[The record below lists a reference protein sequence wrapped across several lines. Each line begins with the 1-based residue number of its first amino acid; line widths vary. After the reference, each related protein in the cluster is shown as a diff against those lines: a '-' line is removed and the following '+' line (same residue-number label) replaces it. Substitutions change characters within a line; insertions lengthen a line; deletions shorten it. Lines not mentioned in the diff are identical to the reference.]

1 MYPGARATRPAMNP
15 EARVTPSDPATVRV
29 DTRLGPVC
37 LADEG
42 PGAGPVVVM
51 IHGVPGSHRD
61 FRYLAP
67 LLSDDVRVVRVDLPG
82 MGGTPLTAGFDHS
95 LGARAQAVLAAM
107 DALGLGRVVLVG
119 HSMGGGVA
127 VALADLAP
135 ERVAGLALLAS
146 TGPRRHRGMRGLA
159 PWVLNG
165 LAWLLTVPVVGEHL
179 LGKLRARWR
188 RARFPN
194 TDSMTAADFQF
205 QLKLAANMD
214 FAAHGQRLARLRLPA
229 LVAYTEDDH
238 LGEGDVSRAVVAAI
252 HGARA
257 LPFPDG
263 GHNLQ
268 KTRAREVAAGI
279 RELVGRSMF

>member
-1 MYPGARATRPAMNP
+1 MKP
-15 EARVTPSDPATVRV
+15 EARVTPSDPVTRLV
-29 DTRLGPVC
+29 DTSVGPVC

-42 PGAGPVVVM
+42 PRVGPAIVM

-67 LLSDDVRVVRVDLPG
+67 LLSDAARVVRVDLPG

-95 LGARAQAVLAAM
+95 LEARAKAVLAAM
-107 DALGLGRVVLVG
+107 DALELDRVVVVG

-135 ERVAGLALLAS
+135 GRVAALALLAS
-146 TGPRRHRGMRGLA
+146 TGPRRHRGMRGLS
-159 PWVLNG
+159 PWLLDG
-165 LAWLLTVPVVGEHL
+165 LAWLLTVPGIGDHVA
-179 LGKLRARWR
+179 GKLRERWR
-188 RARFPN
+188 RAKFPN
-194 TDSMTAADFQF
+194 TDSMTAADLRF
-205 QLKLAANMD
+205 QLKLAARMD
-214 FAAHGQRLARLRLPA
+214 FAAHGRRLARLRLPA

-238 LGEGDVSRAVVAAI
+238 LVEGDVSRAVVAAI
-252 HGARA
+252 QGALA

-268 KTRAREVAAGI
+268 KTRARAVAAGI
-279 RELVGRSMF
+279 RDVVSRAGISELASVGTRG